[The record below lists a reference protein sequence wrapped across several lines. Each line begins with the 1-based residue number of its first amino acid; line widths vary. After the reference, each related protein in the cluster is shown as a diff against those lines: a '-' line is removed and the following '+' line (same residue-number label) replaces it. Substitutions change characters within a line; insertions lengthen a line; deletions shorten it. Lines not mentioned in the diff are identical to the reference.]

1 MIIPCGDIA
10 RDITHDLKARVS
22 ALAAKGKKVKLLA
35 VLIGD
40 EPAQHSYV
48 RIKRNL
54 AGSLGIGFELLHYP
68 QAPPFEVFRSI
79 IKEKSEQKDVSGVI
93 VQLPLP
99 QEYDKTDLYKAIP
112 TSKEIEGHTTAS
124 RFVFPLVQAC
134 MIGLDWVYHSRTPSD
149 KRYVLPVVP
158 TQGLIRW
165 LQGQR
170 ITIAGRGMTTGKPI
184 ASYFDSFAIPY
195 EQTHSA
201 TADPDSIYRQSDIII
216 CGVGKK
222 ILTRENIKRGVVLL
236 NFGLQKREHRVMG
249 IMKSKLSLVG
259 DYDEDEIRDIASWYT
274 ITPGGLGPIDI
285 LCLYG
290 NLIESAT
297 RISPS
302 RNPNVKAPMSNKIQ
316 SPND

>member
-10 RDITHDLKARVS
+10 RDISLDLKGRVS
-22 ALAAKGKKVKLLA
+22 TLAAKGKRVKLLA

-48 RIKRNL
+48 RMKRNI

-68 QAPPFEVFRSI
+68 QAPLFEVFRSI
-79 IKEKSEQKDVSGVI
+79 IKERTEQKDVSGVI

-99 QEYDKTDLYKAIP
+99 QEYDKKALYKAIP
-112 TSKEIEGHTTAS
+112 TYKEIEGHTTES

-134 MIGLDWVYHSRTPSD
+134 MIGLDWVYHSRAPSN

-184 ASYFDSFAIPY
+184 ASYFNSFAIPY

-222 ILTRENIKRGVVLL
+222 ILTRENIKKGVILL
-236 NFGLQKREHRVMG
+236 NFGLQKREHRVMVRQDHHDTDTTE
-249 IMKSKLSLVG
+249 IVHTKQSLVG
-259 DYDEDEIRDIASWYT
+259 DYDEDEISDISSWYT

-297 RISPS
+297 RNSPS
-302 RNPNVKAPMSNKIQ
+302 RNPNDK
-316 SPND
+316 